1 MMTKNEM
8 ESFRD
13 MSGEAYRLH
22 SGGNAVL
29 ASVLAGG
36 LLLMAVAASI
46 AGRGPHVDASNGV
59 RPSEI
64 SATKRSGTGDVSA
77 FMMMSTASHELPV
90 RPHDE
95 PAF

>member
-22 SGGNAVL
+22 SGGNVIL

-36 LLLMAVAASI
+36 LLLMAVAGSLV
-46 AGRGPHVDASNGV
+46 GPGPYVDASNGV
-59 RPSEI
+59 GPSEI
-64 SATKRSGTGDVSA
+64 SATKRSASDVSA